1 MNERTVATARPD
13 RPFGWR
19 FTAPLL
25 LGSTLN
31 PINSS
36 MIATALVG
44 IGADM
49 HAGPGADREPDLRPL
64 SLLRGG
70 AADDG

>member
-1 MNERTVATARPD
+1 MTAPDAAQPSGLSADSGNSPLAPPRNAAGAPDDGNRPSN
-13 RPFGWR
+13 PLGWR

-44 IGADM
+44 IGAV
-49 HAGPGADREPDLRPL
+49 R
-64 SLLRGG
+64 
-70 AADDG
+70 